1 MDEAMNLRDKLIAAR
16 AIKPTEEEVLDQ
28 KQRELILERRFL
40 AAERFVRDVAGRV
53 WV

>member
-1 MDEAMNLRDKLIAAR
+1 MNLRDKLIEAR

-28 KQRELILERRFL
+28 KQREFILEKRFL